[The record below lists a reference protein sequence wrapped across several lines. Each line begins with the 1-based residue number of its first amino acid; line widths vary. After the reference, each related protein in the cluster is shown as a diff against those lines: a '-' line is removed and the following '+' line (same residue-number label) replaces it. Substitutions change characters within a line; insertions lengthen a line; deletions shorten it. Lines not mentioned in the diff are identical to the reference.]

1 MKKKKKFQLVNQKNQ
16 IIKKNMMKL
25 WLRKMKFLH
34 KSKKVNMLNQ

>member
-1 MKKKKKFQLVNQKNQ
+1 MKKKKKFQLVNQNNQ

-25 WLRKMKFLH
+25 WQRKMKSLH